1 MAKSKR
7 NRGCPTASKNNNN
20 SQPNG
25 TISKKQWCANNID
38 LTQEAIDRHWAALP
52 SQAKSFIH
60 SSEDGMFPLSKL
72 IQFWSAS
79 ANVECTVGGIAG
91 SICGAM
97 WYLALVH
104 LRLGDFKTAR
114 ALTINGAFIHQCYNS
129 SIEYIKG
136 QKTGQYIS
144 EHQLPYFFRGCTSIQ
159 TPDTMKRYIER
170 YLPKEYT
177 QMMTSFANLS
187 SKKHVNQYINQ
198 IGDDWQSGKSRSSR
212 NSRTR
217 STSDADDRQIKI
229 TFVDDV
235 DEEERQSFDIGSQTT
250 LKSLFND
257 YAERRCVSLRLL
269 RFSYSGTLF
278 LSCAG
283 HKTPEDLGI
292 ENGDEISV
300 HDMSEKPARKTSI
313 SSDDSSQACTLKT
326 NSNKSSNKKKKK
338 KLKTTKKKST
348 PQPRQQQSQD
358 SIKTLE
364 EYKVDHSKRLTKIHD
379 ECSDQFKLIRQRLN
393 NLSISRSKPKKK
405 TAKKKSKS
413 TTSLPSVVVGNPSKE
428 GIGGK
433 AGRTHYVI
441 QVGETSNLYKS
452 TKPSSS
458 SQLSS
463 PQLPTL
469 DLHGYTSEDAL
480 VKLNECLEIWFTA
493 AMEGSYPFVR
503 PAVIVCGGGTQT
515 LSEVV
520 EKWIKSNANRVSNAP
535 RSHRLNSS
543 ARAA

>member
-1 MAKSKR
+1 
-7 NRGCPTASKNNNN
+7 
-20 SQPNG
+20 
-25 TISKKQWCANNID
+25 
-38 LTQEAIDRHWAALP
+38 
-52 SQAKSFIH
+52 
-60 SSEDGMFPLSKL
+60 
-72 IQFWSAS
+72 
-79 ANVECTVGGIAG
+79 
-91 SICGAM
+91 
-97 WYLALVH
+97 
-104 LRLGDFKTAR
+104 
-114 ALTINGAFIHQCYNS
+114 
-129 SIEYIKG
+129 
-136 QKTGQYIS
+136 
-144 EHQLPYFFRGCTSIQ
+144 
-159 TPDTMKRYIER
+159 
-170 YLPKEYT
+170 
-177 QMMTSFANLS
+177 MMTSFANLS

-198 IGDDWQSGKSRSSR
+198 IGDDWQSGKRSSR
-212 NSRTR
+212 NSRIR
-217 STSDADDRQIKI
+217 SASDADDRQIKI

-269 RFSYSGTLF
+269 RFSYSGSTLF
-278 LSCAG
+278 LSSAG

-313 SSDDSSQACTLKT
+313 SSDDSSQACTLKN
-326 NSNKSSNKKKKK
+326 NSNKSSSRKKKK
-338 KLKTTKKKST
+338 KLKTTKKKSK
-348 PQPRQQQSQD
+348 PQPQQSQD

>member
-1 MAKSKR
+1 
-7 NRGCPTASKNNNN
+7 
-20 SQPNG
+20 
-25 TISKKQWCANNID
+25 
-38 LTQEAIDRHWAALP
+38 
-52 SQAKSFIH
+52 
-60 SSEDGMFPLSKL
+60 
-72 IQFWSAS
+72 
-79 ANVECTVGGIAG
+79 
-91 SICGAM
+91 
-97 WYLALVH
+97 
-104 LRLGDFKTAR
+104 
-114 ALTINGAFIHQCYNS
+114 
-129 SIEYIKG
+129 
-136 QKTGQYIS
+136 
-144 EHQLPYFFRGCTSIQ
+144 
-159 TPDTMKRYIER
+159 MKRYIER

-198 IGDDWQSGKSRSSR
+198 IGDDWQSGKRSSR
-212 NSRTR
+212 NSRIR
-217 STSDADDRQIKI
+217 SASDADDRQIKI

-257 YAERRCVSLRLL
+257 YADRRGVSLRLL
-269 RFSYSGTLF
+269 RFSYSGSTLF
-278 LSCAG
+278 LSSAG

-313 SSDDSSQACTLKT
+313 SSDDSSQACTLKN
-326 NSNKSSNKKKKK
+326 NSNKSSSRKKKK
-338 KLKTTKKKST
+338 KLKTTKKKSK
-348 PQPRQQQSQD
+348 PLPRQQQSQD

-413 TTSLPSVVVGNPSKE
+413 TTSLPSVVVNPSKE
-428 GIGGK
+428 GVGGK

-503 PAVIVCGGGTQT
+503 PAVIICGGGTQT